1 MYLVSAC
8 EDGDIRLSG
17 GRHYRE
23 GRVEVCRNQQWG
35 RVCDDEWDENDAAVV
50 CRQLGL
56 SDEGIQKLMLTFKAL
71 SMSFIVSGAEIIDT
85 KQSIPDWYGPSTLS
99 FFALDDVGC
108 NGSESKLLDCL
119 PQHNCGRSDRGTE
132 NAGVQCLRKGMEG

>member
-1 MYLVSAC
+1 MLRYIHSILFEILDSAQSLIRSIQFEIMMNLLSIVLFTWILILIIQSSDQGMPAACCLTLVKIANVILSHDDLVSAC

-35 RVCDDEWDENDAAVV
+35 RVCDDAWDANDAVVV

-56 SDEGIQKLMLTFKAL
+56 SEEGIIQL
-71 SMSFIVSGAEIIDT
+71 
-85 KQSIPDWYGPSTLS
+85 
-99 FFALDDVGC
+99 
-108 NGSESKLLDCL
+108 
-119 PQHNCGRSDRGTE
+119 
-132 NAGVQCLRKGMEG
+132 

>member
-56 SDEGIQKLMLTFKAL
+56 SEEGIFLIHVYGMLH
-71 SMSFIVSGAEIIDT
+71 EH
-85 KQSIPDWYGPSTLS
+85 
-99 FFALDDVGC
+99 
-108 NGSESKLLDCL
+108 
-119 PQHNCGRSDRGTE
+119 HNIRS
-132 NAGVQCLRKGMEG
+132 